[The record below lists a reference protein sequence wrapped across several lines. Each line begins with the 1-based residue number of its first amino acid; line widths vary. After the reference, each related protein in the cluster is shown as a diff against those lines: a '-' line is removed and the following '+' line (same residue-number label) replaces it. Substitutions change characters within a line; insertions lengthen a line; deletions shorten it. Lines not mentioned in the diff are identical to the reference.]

1 MMTII
6 AKGGM
11 HTFALDGKN
20 LNIVS
25 VYPNVVQKYA
35 MLYSVG
41 TASSDHTC
49 IVEIWEFG
57 FTQLTKTDVEC
68 TAYYI

>member
-11 HTFALDGKN
+11 HTFALDGTN

-35 MLYSVG
+35 MLYSIG

-49 IVEIWEFG
+49 IVEIWEYG
-57 FTQLTKTDVEC
+57 FKQLTTTDVEC
-68 TAYYI
+68 TVYYI

>member
-11 HTFALDGKN
+11 HTFAVDGKN

-25 VYPNVVQKYA
+25 VYPNAVQKYA
-35 MLYSVG
+35 MLYRVG
-41 TASSDHTC
+41 TASDYAC
-49 IVEIWEFG
+49 IIEIWEYG
-57 FTQLTKTDVEC
+57 FKQLTTTDVEC

>member
-25 VYPNVVQKYA
+25 VYPNAVQKYA
-35 MLYSVG
+35 MLYSIG

-49 IVEIWEFG
+49 IVEIWEYG
-57 FTQLTKTDVEC
+57 FTQLATTDVEC

>member
-1 MMTII
+1 MTII
-6 AKGGM
+6 VEEGW
-11 HTFALDGKN
+11 HTFAVDGTN

-49 IVEIWEFG
+49 IIEIWEYG
-57 FTQLTKTDVEC
+57 FKQLTTTDVEC

>member
-1 MMTII
+1 MTII
-6 AKGGM
+6 VEEGW
-11 HTFALDGKN
+11 HTFAVDGTN

-49 IVEIWEFG
+49 IVEICEYG
-57 FTQLTKTDVEC
+57 SKPLTRTDVEC

>member
-1 MMTII
+1 MTII

>member
-11 HTFALDGKN
+11 HTFAVDGKN

-25 VYPNVVQKYA
+25 VYLNAVQKYA
-35 MLYSVG
+35 MLYRVG
-41 TASSDHTC
+41 TASDYNY
-49 IVEIWEFG
+49 IVEIWEWG
-57 FTQLTKTDVEC
+57 FKQLTKTDVEC
-68 TAYYI
+68 IAYYI